1 MYRIN
6 LYPEHQADRQ
16 RARKRVARVGLFS
29 LLLAVEALLLVTL
42 AVSSFLLRD
51 QGRALQADVQRLEA
65 RLGAISAD
73 DATLGPAREL
83 VGIRRA
89 RIDWA
94 PKLAAISET
103 IDPSLRIVTIE
114 GTLPDRNR
122 PRQLKLTGL
131 SRDASSQREGVARFI
146 DALRADRRIG
156 ADFPVIRLG
165 TIQGGESS
173 RFQVVGESNG
183 EDS

>member
-6 LYPEHQADRQ
+6 LYPEHLANRQ
-16 RARKRVARVGLFS
+16 RARQRVARVGLFS
-29 LLLAVEALLLVTL
+29 LLLAIEALLLVTL
-42 AVSSFLLRD
+42 AVSSYLLRD
-51 QGRALQADVQRLEA
+51 QGRALQAEVDRLAA
-65 RLGAISAD
+65 RLDASSTD

-94 PKLAAISET
+94 PKLAALSGT
-103 IDPSLRIVTIE
+103 IDPSLRIVSVE

-131 SRDASSQREGVARFI
+131 SRDESSQREGVARFI

-156 ADFPVIRLG
+156 ADFPIIRLG
-165 TIQGGESS
+165 TIQGGESR
-173 RFQVVGESNG
+173 RFQVVGESDG

>member
-6 LYPEHQADRQ
+6 LYPEHLANRQ
-16 RARKRVARVGLFS
+16 RARQRVARVGLFS
-29 LLLAVEALLLVTL
+29 LLLAIEALLLVAM
-42 AVSSFLLRD
+42 AVSSYLLRD
-51 QGRALQADVQRLEA
+51 QSRTLQTEVQRLEA
-65 RLGAISAD
+65 RVAGQPAD
-73 DATLGPAREL
+73 DAALGPAREL

-94 PKLAAISET
+94 PKLAALSET
-103 IDPSLRIVTIE
+103 IDPALRIVTIE
-114 GTLPDRNR
+114 GTLPDKNR

-131 SRDASSQREGVARFI
+131 SRDESSQREGVARFI
-146 DALRADRRIG
+146 DALRADRRIV

-165 TIQGGESS
+165 TIQSGESS
-173 RFQVVGESNG
+173 RFEVVGESGG